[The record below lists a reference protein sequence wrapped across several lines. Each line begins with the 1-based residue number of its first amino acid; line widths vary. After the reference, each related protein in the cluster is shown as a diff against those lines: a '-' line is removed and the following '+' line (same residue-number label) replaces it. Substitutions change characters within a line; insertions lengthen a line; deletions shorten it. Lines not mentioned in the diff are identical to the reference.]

1 MARTPEEVDA
11 LIDQLETEQQQH
23 TEALEYQ
30 GAINEET
37 TTRFGRI
44 TNLLDQYNV
53 RMRGIEDRTEANDE
67 RLNRH
72 DRRIGR
78 LSNPLF
84 TLLIGIVALA
94 GWLALSFWIKATV
107 GDNVKVWMDAKE
119 ILWRDHPNFGD
130 IAGKII
136 GGGAAFIVGMTLI
149 CLVIDL
155 ISSAS
160 PRQRRQNPP
169 PVVAAEDLED
179 EGNEGGDEPHEE
191 PTQVHNPP
199 VHAGG

>member
-1 MARTPEEVDA
+1 MARTPEQVDDM
-11 LIDQLETEQQQH
+11 LDRLEQEQQDHEVAQM
-23 TEALEYQ
+23 TREGEV
-30 GAINEET
+30 N
-37 TTRFGRI
+37 TRFDRF

-53 RMRGIEDRTEANDE
+53 RLRGAEDRTEANDE
-67 RLNRH
+67 RIGRAE
-72 DRRIGR
+72 RRIGR

-94 GWLALSFWIKATV
+94 GWLALSFWLKSTI

-136 GGGAAFIVGMTLI
+136 GGGAAFIVGMTLV

-155 ISSAS
+155 VSNAR
-160 PRQRRQNPP
+160 PRQRQQSPP
-169 PVVAAEDLED
+169 PIVAAEDLEG

-191 PTQVHNPP
+191 PEPTQVLQAVP
-199 VHAGG
+199 